1 MRHRSALITAG
12 LITAVVLVAAVA
24 IGANLGLLTTAGSD
38 SVGQL
43 SASTSEA
50 AAEPASSDVQGDPES
65 AAPQRFVVER
75 AGHVDVVAHNEE
87 IRIDDVH
94 AKTNW
99 TWKLVQSSGRTAT
112 VTFTSGSTTYRF
124 VAKLHANGSLVA
136 RVEEPVTKIVG
147 GTSAASSGQRAAT
160 PVTRPPASTSSQPS
174 NGDDDDHY
182 ESDEHDSDEHEGG
195 EDDD

>member
-24 IGANLGLLTTAGSD
+24 IGANLGLLTTARSD

-50 AAEPASSDVQGDPES
+50 AAEPVSSDVQGNPE
-65 AAPQRFVVER
+65 APPPQRFVVER
-75 AGHVDVVAHNEE
+75 AGHVDVVARNEE

-94 AKTNW
+94 AKTDW

-124 VAKLHANGSLVA
+124 IAKLQANVSLVA
-136 RVEEPVTKIVG
+136 RVEEPVTKVVG
-147 GTSAASSGQRAAT
+147 GTSPASSGQRAAT

-174 NGDDDDHY
+174 SGDDDDHY
-182 ESDEHDSDEHEGG
+182 ESDEHDSDEHEGS